1 MEFLNV
7 DAHISLQLY
16 HTNDAQAFFEL
27 LHKNKAHLR
36 PWINWVDA
44 INSLQDAQQLIS
56 ARIKSFE
63 EQESISLFI
72 VQDQKIIGSIGMFN
86 WRKEIKCAEVG
97 YWMDKDFENKGILS
111 KALNVLI
118 SYLFQQ
124 VQLNKIELQFN
135 ALNKASGAI
144 AKKFNFKIE
153 GIIRSN
159 YAINGTL
166 EDSVLAGL
174 LYAEWKQM
182 KTT

>member
-7 DAHISLQLY
+7 DAHITLQLY
-16 HTNDAQAFFEL
+16 HTNDAQACFEL

-86 WRKEIKCAEVG
+86 WRKEIKCVEVG

-159 YAINGTL
+159 YTINGTL

-182 KTT
+182 KTI

>member
-7 DAHISLQLY
+7 DAHTSLQLY
-16 HTNDAQAFFEL
+16 HTHDAQAFLEL

-44 INSLQDAQQLIS
+44 INTLHDAEQLIK
-56 ARIKSFE
+56 ARITSFE
-63 EQESISLFI
+63 AQESISLFI
-72 VQDQKIIGSIGMFN
+72 VQNQKIIGSIGMFH
-86 WRKEIKCAEVG
+86 WRKDIKCAEVG
-97 YWMDKDFENKGILS
+97 YWIDKDFENKGILS
-111 KALNVLI
+111 KTLSVLI
-118 SYLFQQ
+118 TYLFNQ

-153 GIIRSN
+153 GIIRAN

-174 LYAEWKQM
+174 LHTDWKQT
-182 KTT
+182 KTI